1 MKKFTIPFVLF
12 VCFIMFTVALK
23 FVDVQPVGPMDSE
36 VGFAT
41 VNVFVHNLFGQNKVY
56 DRISDFL
63 AVLSLFAACSF
74 AIIGAYQLLQ
84 KKSILKVDSSIIL
97 LGVTYVFVIL
107 IYVLFEKLVINF
119 RPVLEKGV
127 LEASY
132 PSSHTMMILIILGTA
147 RTALERIISNKIV
160 LKGLRIVL
168 AAMMILSVAFRILS
182 GVHWFTDILGAL
194 FISAAVIQLY
204 NSLYKSVVAV
214 ENQIK

>member
-1 MKKFTIPFVLF
+1 MKKFSISFVLF
-12 VCFIMFTVALK
+12 VCFIMFTAALK

-74 AIIGAYQLLQ
+74 AIIGAYQFLQ

-147 RTALERIISNKIV
+147 RTTMERIIHNELV

-168 AAMMILSVAFRILS
+168 AVLMVLAVAFRIMS

-204 NSLYKSVVAV
+204 NSLYRSVVAV

>member
-1 MKKFTIPFVLF
+1 MKKFSISFVLF
-12 VCFIMFTVALK
+12 VCFIMFTAALK

-74 AIIGAYQLLQ
+74 AIIGAYQFLQ

-147 RTALERIISNKIV
+147 RTTMERIIHNERV

-168 AAMMILSVAFRILS
+168 AVLMVLAVAFRIMS

-204 NSLYKSVVAV
+204 NSLYRSVVAV

>member
-1 MKKFTIPFVLF
+1 MKKFSIPFVLF
-12 VCFIMFTVALK
+12 VCFIMFTAALK

-41 VNVFVHNLFGQNKVY
+41 VNVFVHNLLGQNKIF
-56 DRISDFL
+56 DRISDFF
-63 AVLSLFAACSF
+63 AVISLFAACSF

-97 LGVTYVFVIL
+97 LGLTYVFVVL

-132 PSSHTMMILIILGTA
+132 PSSHTMIILIVLGTA

-160 LKGLRIVL
+160 LKGIRIVL
-168 AAMMILSVAFRILS
+168 AAMMILSVAFRLLS

-204 NSLYKSVVAV
+204 NCLYSSVMIV
-214 ENQIK
+214 EKQEN

>member
-1 MKKFTIPFVLF
+1 MKKFSISFVLF
-12 VCFIMFTVALK
+12 VCFIMFTAALK

-41 VNVFVHNLFGQNKVY
+41 VNVFVHNMLGQNKVY

-147 RTALERIISNKIV
+147 RTTMERIIHNELV

-168 AAMMILSVAFRILS
+168 AVLMVLAVAFRIMS

-204 NSLYKSVVAV
+204 NSLYRSVVAV

>member
-1 MKKFTIPFVLF
+1 MKKFSISFVLF
-12 VCFIMFTVALK
+12 VCFIMFTAALK

-63 AVLSLFAACSF
+63 AVLSLFVACSF

-147 RTALERIISNKIV
+147 RTTMERIIHNELV

-168 AAMMILSVAFRILS
+168 AVLMVLAVAFRIMS

>member
-1 MKKFTIPFVLF
+1 MKKFSISFVLF
-12 VCFIMFTVALK
+12 VCFIMFTAALK

-74 AIIGAYQLLQ
+74 AIIGAYQFLQ

-132 PSSHTMMILIILGTA
+132 PSTHTMMILIILGTA
-147 RTALERIISNKIV
+147 RTTMERIIHNELV

-168 AAMMILSVAFRILS
+168 AVLMVLAVAFRIMS

-204 NSLYKSVVAV
+204 NSLYRSVVAV

>member
-1 MKKFTIPFVLF
+1 MKKFSIPFVLF
-12 VCFIMFTVALK
+12 VCFIMFTAALK

-147 RTALERIISNKIV
+147 RTTMERIIHNELV

-168 AAMMILSVAFRILS
+168 AVLMVLSVAFRIMS

>member
-1 MKKFTIPFVLF
+1 MKKFSIPFVLF
-12 VCFIMFTVALK
+12 VCFIMFTAALK

-41 VNVFVHNLFGQNKVY
+41 VNVFVHNLFGQNKIF
-56 DRISDFL
+56 DRISDFF
-63 AVLSLFAACSF
+63 AVISLFAACSF

-97 LGVTYVFVIL
+97 LGLTYVFVVL

-132 PSSHTMMILIILGTA
+132 PSSHTMIILIILGTA

-194 FISAAVIQLY
+194 FISAAIIQLY
-204 NSLYKSVVAV
+204 NCLYSSVMIV
-214 ENQIK
+214 EKQEN

>member
-1 MKKFTIPFVLF
+1 MKKFSIPFVLF
-12 VCFIMFTVALK
+12 VCFIMFTAALK

-84 KKSILKVDSSIIL
+84 KKSILKVDLSIIL

-147 RTALERIISNKIV
+147 RTTMERIIHNELV

-168 AAMMILSVAFRILS
+168 AVLMVLAVAFRIMS

>member
-1 MKKFTIPFVLF
+1 MKKFSISFVLF
-12 VCFIMFTVALK
+12 VCFIMFTAALK

-74 AIIGAYQLLQ
+74 AIIGAYQFLQ

-132 PSSHTMMILIILGTA
+132 PSTHTMMILIILGTA
-147 RTALERIISNKIV
+147 RTTMERIIHNELV

-168 AAMMILSVAFRILS
+168 AVLMVLAVAFRIMS

-204 NSLYKSVVAV
+204 NSLYSSVVAV

>member
-1 MKKFTIPFVLF
+1 MKKFSVPIVLF
-12 VCFIMFTVALK
+12 VCFIMFTAALK

-147 RTALERIISNKIV
+147 RTTMERIIHNELV

-168 AAMMILSVAFRILS
+168 AVLMVLAVAFRIMS

>member
-1 MKKFTIPFVLF
+1 MKKFSIPFVLF
-12 VCFIMFTVALK
+12 VCFIMFTAALK

-41 VNVFVHNLFGQNKVY
+41 VNVFVHNLLGQNKIF
-56 DRISDFL
+56 DRISDFF
-63 AVLSLFAACSF
+63 AVISLFAACSF

-97 LGVTYVFVIL
+97 LGLTYVFVVL

-132 PSSHTMMILIILGTA
+132 PSSHTMIILIVLGTA

-160 LKGLRIVL
+160 LKGIRIVL
-168 AAMMILSVAFRILS
+168 VAMMILSVAFRLLS

-204 NSLYKSVVAV
+204 NCLYSSVMIV
-214 ENQIK
+214 EKQEN

>member
-1 MKKFTIPFVLF
+1 MKKFSISFVLF
-12 VCFIMFTVALK
+12 VCFIMFTAALK

-74 AIIGAYQLLQ
+74 AIIGAYQFLQ

-132 PSSHTMMILIILGTA
+132 PSSYTMMILIILGTA
-147 RTALERIISNKIV
+147 RTTMERIIHNELV

-168 AAMMILSVAFRILS
+168 AVLMVLAVAFRIMS

>member
-1 MKKFTIPFVLF
+1 MKKFSISFVLF
-12 VCFIMFTVALK
+12 VCFIMFTAALK

-74 AIIGAYQLLQ
+74 AIIGAYQFLQ

-132 PSSHTMMILIILGTA
+132 PSTHTMMILIILGTA
-147 RTALERIISNKIV
+147 RTTMERIIHNELV

-168 AAMMILSVAFRILS
+168 AVLMVLAVAFRIMS

>member
-1 MKKFTIPFVLF
+1 MKKFSISFVLF
-12 VCFIMFTVALK
+12 VCFIMFTAALK

-74 AIIGAYQLLQ
+74 AIIGAYQFLQ

-107 IYVLFEKLVINF
+107 IYVLYEKLVINF

-147 RTALERIISNKIV
+147 RTTMERIIHNELV

-168 AAMMILSVAFRILS
+168 AVLMVLAVAFRIMS

-204 NSLYKSVVAV
+204 NSLYRSVVAV

>member
-1 MKKFTIPFVLF
+1 MKKFSIPFVLF
-12 VCFIMFTVALK
+12 VCFIMFTAALK

-84 KKSILKVDSSIIL
+84 RKSILKVDSSIIL

>member
-1 MKKFTIPFVLF
+1 MKKFSISFVLF

-147 RTALERIISNKIV
+147 RTTMERIIHNELV
-160 LKGLRIVL
+160 LKGLGIVL
-168 AAMMILSVAFRILS
+168 AVLMVLAVAFRIMS

>member
-12 VCFIMFTVALK
+12 VCFIMFTAALK

-41 VNVFVHNLFGQNKVY
+41 VNVFVHNLFDQNKIF
-56 DRISDFL
+56 DRISDFF
-63 AVLSLFAACSF
+63 AVISLFAACSF

-97 LGVTYVFVIL
+97 LGLTYVFVVL

-132 PSSHTMMILIILGTA
+132 PSSHTMIILIILGTA

-204 NSLYKSVVAV
+204 NCLYSSVMIV
-214 ENQIK
+214 EKQEN

>member
-1 MKKFTIPFVLF
+1 MKKFSISFVLF
-12 VCFIMFTVALK
+12 VCFIMFTAALK

-63 AVLSLFAACSF
+63 AVLSLFVACSF

-147 RTALERIISNKIV
+147 RTTMERIIHNELV

-168 AAMMILSVAFRILS
+168 AVLMVLAVAFRIMS

-204 NSLYKSVVAV
+204 NSLYRSVVAV

>member
-1 MKKFTIPFVLF
+1 MKKFSISFVLF
-12 VCFIMFTVALK
+12 VCFIMFTAALK

-132 PSSHTMMILIILGTA
+132 PSSYTMMILIILGTA
-147 RTALERIISNKIV
+147 RTTMERIIHNELV

-168 AAMMILSVAFRILS
+168 AVLMVLAVAFRIMS

>member
-1 MKKFTIPFVLF
+1 MKKFSVSFVLF
-12 VCFIMFTVALK
+12 VCFIMFTAVLK

-147 RTALERIISNKIV
+147 RTTMERIIHNELV

-168 AAMMILSVAFRILS
+168 AVLMVLAVAFRIMS